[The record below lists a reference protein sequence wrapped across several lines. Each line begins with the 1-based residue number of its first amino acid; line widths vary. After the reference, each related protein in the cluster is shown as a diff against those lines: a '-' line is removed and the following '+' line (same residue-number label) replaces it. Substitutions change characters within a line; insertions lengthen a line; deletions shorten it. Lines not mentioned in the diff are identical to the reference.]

1 MSGESVESVDESL
14 GSQGSN
20 LETIRMRL
28 SLALSSKENFL
39 MSAKSSFEQFD
50 EGQKGKLSM
59 EETKRLLERLSVN
72 LELPPVDNNMLTN
85 IFNKYD
91 ENLTGFL
98 TFEEFSRF
106 FWHLLCSI
114 RDKYYPEKSILV
126 TRDQFIRRT
135 SLRKADDIRS
145 IFDFVEKIGEGSFG
159 QVFFVREKCS
169 NLSRVCKMIDK
180 SLSNVSVDQIEAEV
194 AVLKNLDHP
203 NIIRIFEVYEDTD
216 HMYIIMEKCAGGEL
230 FERIHEAV
238 DKGFRLN
245 EKYVSHVMRQIM
257 AALAYFH
264 SRKIVHKDLKPENIL
279 MQEKFHHSAIKIID
293 FGLAEIFKT
302 VNEHSSHAA
311 GTVLYMAPEVFMR
324 DITMECDV
332 WSAGVIMYFLLAG
345 TLPFSGK
352 SVKEVKNKVLN
363 SEPDYEHE
371 CVHISAEG
379 IDLMKLMFQ
388 KDPKK
393 RPKAAAILAHPW
405 FKLAKTN
412 VQPIR
417 MSTRLL
423 QNLKLY
429 MKQNQLKQALVNMM
443 AHQLNV
449 TGSQIRNITHVFKE
463 LDQDGNGILT
473 PEELID
479 GLQSVGIPQWDINRI
494 VQAMDADDTGSISY
508 TEFLAACYEW
518 RDTEL
523 GVIRAAFNKMDI
535 DGDGKLTVDEFEKV
549 LCSGKQKLLNH
560 RDWDQIIKSAD
571 TNRDGVIDW
580 NEFLEYMLK

>member
-1 MSGESVESVDESL
+1 MSGESVEYINESL

-72 LELPPVDNNMLTN
+72 LELPPVDNSMLTN

-91 ENLTGFL
+91 EELTGFL

-145 IFDFVEKIGEGSFG
+145 IFDFVEKVGEGSFG

-169 NLSRVCKMIDK
+169 NLNRVCKMIDK

-393 RPKAAAILAHPW
+393 RPKAAAILTHPW

-412 VQPIR
+412 VQPIG
-417 MSTRLL
+417 MSARLL

-473 PEELID
+473 PEELMD

-494 VQAMDADDTGSISY
+494 VQAMDVDDTGSISY

-518 RDTEL
+518 RDAEL